1 VERTVAWICGLDH
14 LREAIAFPRLMTRLK
29 P

>member
-1 VERTVAWICGLDH
+1 VAWICDLGH
-14 LREAIAFPRLMTRLK
+14 LREAIAFPRLMTRLA